1 MPTDNLQILYTIMKK
16 YVSNVENTQTP
27 SFIPPGI
34 NSGGF
39 FTRFY
44 DFFTLKLPQRPP
56 WIVVRSPPN
65 S

>member
-39 FTRFY
+39 FTRF
-44 DFFTLKLPQRPP
+44 
-56 WIVVRSPPN
+56 
-65 S
+65 